1 MKLSF
6 QEYEHIC
13 VLTLSGEF
21 TAEDSGLFSRVCGE
35 RLQSGA
41 RHILL
46 DCEHLDFI
54 DSAGIEHLLRL
65 SEDVGRRNGQLR
77 LIGLTE
83 NIAKIFEITRHDR
96 SFEAHASVE
105 AAVRSVR

>member
-21 TAEDSGLFSRVCGE
+21 TTEDSGLFE
-35 RLQSGA
+35 RIISERFANGA
-41 RHILL
+41 RHVLL
-46 DCEHLDFI
+46 DCEHLEFI
-54 DSAGIEHLLRL
+54 DSSGIEHWLRL
-65 SEDVGRRNGQLR
+65 SEHVGNKNGQVR
-77 LIGLTE
+77 LIALGE
-83 NIAKIFEITRHDR
+83 NVQKILEMTRHDR
-96 SFEAHASVE
+96 SFEAHATIE

>member
-1 MKLSF
+1 MKISF

-21 TAEDSGLFSRVCGE
+21 TSEDSGLFERVVSE
-35 RLQSGA
+35 RFEGGA
-41 RHILL
+41 RHVLL
-46 DCEHLDFI
+46 DCEHLEFI
-54 DSAGIEHLLRL
+54 DSSGIEHWLRL
-65 SEDVGRRNGQLR
+65 SESVGKRNGQVR
-77 LIGLTE
+77 LIGLRE
-83 NIAKIFEITRHDR
+83 NVQKILEMTRHDQ

>member
-21 TAEDSGLFSRVCGE
+21 TAEDSGLFTRVTGE
-35 RLQSGA
+35 RLGAGA
-41 RHILL
+41 RHMLL
-46 DCEHLDFI
+46 DCEHLEFV
-54 DSAGIEHLLRL
+54 DSSGIEHWLRL
-65 SEDVGRRNGQLR
+65 SEQVGRSSGQVR
-77 LIGLTE
+77 LVGLSD
-83 NIAKIFEITRHDR
+83 NIKKILEMTRHDR
-96 SFEAHASVE
+96 SFEAHTTVE

>member
-21 TAEDSGLFSRVCGE
+21 TAEDSAQFTRVTGD
-35 RLQSGA
+35 RLAGGA
-41 RHILL
+41 RHVLL
-46 DCEHLDFI
+46 DCEHLEFI
-54 DSAGIEHLLRL
+54 DSAGVEHLLRL
-65 SEDVGRRNGQLR
+65 SEDVGRRSGQVR
-77 LIGLTE
+77 LIGLSD
-83 NIAKIFEITRHDR
+83 NVRKIFEMTRHDR
-96 SFEAHASVE
+96 SFEDHPTVE

>member
-21 TAEDSGLFSRVCGE
+21 TAEDSGLFERVVGE
-35 RLQSGA
+35 RFENGA
-41 RHILL
+41 RHMLL
-46 DCEHLDFI
+46 DCEHLEFI
-54 DSAGIEHLLRL
+54 DSSGIEHWLRL
-65 SEDVGRRNGQLR
+65 SERTGRKNGQVR
-77 LIGLTE
+77 LVGVGD
-83 NIAKIFEITRHDR
+83 NVSKILEMTRHDQ
-96 SFEAHASVE
+96 SFEAHPSVE

>member
-21 TAEDSGLFSRVCGE
+21 TAEDSGQFSRVTSE
-35 RLQSGA
+35 RLQNGV

-46 DCEHLDFI
+46 DCEHLEFI
-54 DSAGIEHLLRL
+54 DSVGIEHWLRL
-65 SEDVGRRNGQLR
+65 SEDVGRRSGQVR
-77 LIGLTE
+77 LVAVGD
-83 NIAKIFEITRHDR
+83 NVAKILEMTRHER
-96 SFEAHASVE
+96 SFEAHPTVE

>member
-21 TAEDSGLFSRVCGE
+21 TAEDSGLFTRVTGE
-35 RLQSGA
+35 RLTAGA
-41 RHILL
+41 RHMLL
-46 DCEHLDFI
+46 DCEHLEFV
-54 DSAGIEHLLRL
+54 DSSGIEHWLRL
-65 SEDVGRRNGQLR
+65 SEQVGRSSGQVR
-77 LIGLTE
+77 LVGLSD
-83 NIAKIFEITRHDR
+83 NIKKILEMTRHDR
-96 SFEAHASVE
+96 SFESHNSVE